1 MESERS
7 TNWGPVWLTGIV
19 LGFITLAVW
28 WLQREFGASMAIVAV
43 GAVLGVVCL
52 IVGWLLSLATQ
63 RTTLQAAGQFNAD
76 LASTE
81 KARQANYREGA
92 RLEREAFVHRA
103 RMEEMNERRVDQI
116 AQQRARL
123 LTDVQRQQ
131 MELEYRAQSQQQ
143 ADAWRGAEVD
153 SGAGHREEW

>member
-1 MESERS
+1 
-7 TNWGPVWLTGIV
+7 VWLTGIV

-76 LASTE
+76 LAGTE
-81 KARQANYREGA
+81 KARQAAYREGA
-92 RLEREAFVHRA
+92 RLEREVYTHQS
-103 RMEEMNERRVDQI
+103 RMVEMDARRVDQI
-116 AQQRARL
+116 AQQRAKL
-123 LTDVQRQQ
+123 LTDVERQR
-131 MELEYRAQSQQQ
+131 MELQYRAQQTQQ
-143 ADAWRGAEVD
+143 ADAWRGPEGDA
-153 SGAGHREEW
+153 GAGHLEEW